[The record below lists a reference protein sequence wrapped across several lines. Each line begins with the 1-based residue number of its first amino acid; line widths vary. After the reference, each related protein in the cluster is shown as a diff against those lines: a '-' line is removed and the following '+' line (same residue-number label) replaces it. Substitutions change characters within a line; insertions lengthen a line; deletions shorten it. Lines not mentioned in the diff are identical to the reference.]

1 MSDQHEILPE
11 VGGEPSTLQGRIG
24 DTMVAVGGQETDA
37 AFGNAASMHMESA
50 STVQGRLK
58 SPVGEDQANNGGGA
72 NGAKDTARPVELGGA
87 GGQYSNDQEMT
98 IEQLPPQKT
107 QQQYPSNI
115 PNGSNVHETSGGM
128 AIDADTGSKADEGRG
143 QDAATAA
150 ATAASTGA
158 QPGSDAKTSR
168 RSMRRLSSRS
178 MTGDGDAASGP
189 AQRTDLASD
198 NNGGSTAQGDGASIS
213 VSCSYFRSHRAL
225 MMLAQAGTAAH
236 ILIGVLFSH
245 RCNRT
250 LIFLFS
256 IRLSHPSLLLT
267 LVTALIVV
275 VTCIIAHD
283 LNWRLSNS
291 HDYTL

>member
-11 VGGEPSTLQGRIG
+11 VGGEPSTLQGQIG
-24 DTMVAVGGQETDA
+24 DTIVAVGDGGTDA
-37 AFGNAASMHMESA
+37 AFGNAASMYMEGGI
-50 STVQGRLK
+50 TVQGHLK
-58 SPVGEDQANNGGGA
+58 SSVGEDQTSIGGGA
-72 NGAKDTARPVELGGA
+72 NGAKGTARPAELGGG
-87 GGQYSNDQEMT
+87 GGQYSNDHEMSR
-98 IEQLPPQKT
+98 EEYPPQKT

-150 ATAASTGA
+150 TASTGA

-168 RSMRRLSSRS
+168 RSVRRLSSRS

-189 AQRTDLASD
+189 AQRMDLASD